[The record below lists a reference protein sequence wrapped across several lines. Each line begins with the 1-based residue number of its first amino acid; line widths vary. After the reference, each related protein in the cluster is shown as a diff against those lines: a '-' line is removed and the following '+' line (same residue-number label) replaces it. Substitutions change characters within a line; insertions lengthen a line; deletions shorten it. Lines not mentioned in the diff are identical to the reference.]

1 MLSSYQVLDL
11 TDEKGFLC
19 GKTLADLGTDVIK
32 VEKPGGDTGR
42 NIGPFYKDIPYPE
55 KSLFWF
61 YTNLN
66 KRGITLNLET
76 KEGREILKKL
86 LTKADIVIE
95 SFEPGYMD
103 SLGLGY
109 SELERI
115 NPGIIMTSITPFGQE
130 GPYSHFKATDI
141 VGVSM
146 GGMVRIYGECG
157 ESPCRIS
164 LPQFYFLGSLHAA
177 AGTMMALYYRELTG
191 EGQWV
196 DVSCQEAVA
205 QSLMDVSSWWDLN
218 KVNIKGTGAWV
229 VSPRPKPL
237 GDLHVRRVWE
247 CKDGYV
253 VFVFAGGAAPG
264 MVASSKA
271 LVELANE
278 NGMALEIKD
287 YDWSQWDATSVTQE
301 EADRLMKPIADFLKT
316 RTKAELFG
324 EALKRSILLAPIQHV
339 GELVPS
345 PQLKHRGFWVDVCH
359 PELEDTI
366 TYPGYPIKVS
376 SFTYHPQRRAPLIGE
391 HNEEIYI
398 GELGLS
404 KEDLTLLRA
413 QGVI

>member
-42 NIGPFYKDIPYPE
+42 NIGPFYKDIPHPE

-229 VSPRPKPL
+229 VSPRPEPL

>member
-42 NIGPFYKDIPYPE
+42 NIGPFYKDIPHPE

-404 KEDLTLLRA
+404 KEDLTLPRA

>member
-42 NIGPFYKDIPYPE
+42 NIGPFYKDIPHPE

-66 KRGITLNLET
+66 KRGITLNLEA

-366 TYPGYPIKVS
+366 TYPGYPIKMS

>member
-1 MLSSYQVLDL
+1 LLRY
-11 TDEKGFLC
+11 E
-19 GKTLADLGTDVIK
+19 

-42 NIGPFYKDIPYPE
+42 NIGPFYKDIPHPE

>member
-42 NIGPFYKDIPYPE
+42 NIGPFYKDIPHPE

-66 KRGITLNLET
+66 KRGITLNLEA

-301 EADRLMKPIADFLKT
+301 EADRLMKPIADFLKM

-404 KEDLTLLRA
+404 KEDLTLPRA

>member
-42 NIGPFYKDIPYPE
+42 NIGPFYKDIPHPE

>member
-42 NIGPFYKDIPYPE
+42 NIGPFYKDIPHPE

-218 KVNIKGTGAWV
+218 KVNIKGTGAWA
-229 VSPRPKPL
+229 VSPRPEPL

-366 TYPGYPIKVS
+366 TYPGYPIKMS

>member
-42 NIGPFYKDIPYPE
+42 NIGPFYKDIPHPE

-66 KRGITLNLET
+66 KRGITLNLEA

>member
-42 NIGPFYKDIPYPE
+42 NIGPFYKDIPHPE

-366 TYPGYPIKVS
+366 TYPGYPIKMS

>member
-42 NIGPFYKDIPYPE
+42 NIGPFYKDIPHPE

-366 TYPGYPIKVS
+366 TYPGYPIKMS

-404 KEDLTLLRA
+404 KEDLTLPRA

>member
-42 NIGPFYKDIPYPE
+42 NIGPFYKDIPHPE

-157 ESPCRIS
+157 ESPCRIR

-218 KVNIKGTGAWV
+218 KVNIKGTGAWA
-229 VSPRPKPL
+229 VSPRPEPL

-366 TYPGYPIKVS
+366 TYPGYPIKMS